1 MSPIEVHRPSDKRY
15 AKVLIF
21 GPAGNGKTYFLGT
34 AMDDERTNPM
44 LVLDFEGGTETLAG
58 LDIDVVSIRSWEDYD
73 EVIDILLTGEHWK
86 LPGSSL
92 KEGEEYK
99 SLGIDSISET
109 HIFALLS
116 IIENRGEEEKDPDLI
131 EQGDYGK
138 GSVQMRRFLR
148 EFRDLPLHVFYTSHA
163 KEAEERG
170 VGRIKVPSLAG
181 QMSEEVVG
189 LMSIVG
195 YLARVEGDDEDEE
208 LRTLILKDQPK
219 FRTKVRTGWDTTDC
233 PSELDNPTVG
243 SLLDAVGIANTPA
256 KKSRKKSKAKGE

>member
-1 MSPIEVHRPSDKRY
+1 MTPIEVTRPSDRRF
-15 AKVLIF
+15 AKVLVF

-34 AMDDERTNPM
+34 AQADERTAPM
-44 LVLDFEGGTETLAG
+44 LILDFEGGTETLAG
-58 LDIDVVSIRSWEDYD
+58 LDIDMVSIRSWEDYD
-73 EVIDILLTGEHWK
+73 EVIDTLLSGEHWK

-92 KEGEEYK
+92 SEGEEYK

-116 IIENRGEEEKDPDLI
+116 IIEGRGEEEKDPDLI

-170 VGRIKVPSLAG
+170 VGKVKVPSLAG

-195 YLARVEGDDEDEE
+195 YLARVEGDEDDEE
-208 LRTLILKDQPK
+208 LRTLILKGQPK
-219 FRTKVRTGWDTTDC
+219 FRTKVRTGWDTSDC
-233 PSELDNPTVG
+233 PDELDNPTVG
-243 SLLDAVGIANTPA
+243 TLLDAVGIKTAP
-256 KKSRKKSKAKGE
+256 KKRSRKGSK

>member
-1 MSPIEVHRPSDKRY
+1 MTPIEVHRPSDRRY
-15 AKVLIF
+15 AKVLLF

-34 AMDDERTNPM
+34 AQEDERTNPM

-58 LDIDVVSIRSWEDYD
+58 LDIDVVSIRSWEEYD

-92 KEGEEYK
+92 KEGEQYK

-109 HIFALLS
+109 HIFALLALL
-116 IIENRGEEEKDPDLI
+116 EGRAEEDKDPDLI

-170 VGRIKVPSLAG
+170 VGKIKVPSLAG
-181 QMSEEVVG
+181 QMAEEVVG

-195 YLARVEGDDEDEE
+195 YLARTEDDDGEE
-208 LRTLILKDQPK
+208 LRVLILKDQPK

-233 PSELDNPTVG
+233 PSELDNPNV
-243 SLLDAVGIANTPA
+243 SDLLDAVGIAKAPA
-256 KKSRKKSKAKGE
+256 KARKTKGK